1 MFVGFCD
8 PTIPTSA
15 SWWLYICSCP
25 SCKHRTRNQCRKF
38 SWCHLLLG
46 YEDCIFRFLSTG
58 SSSSFK
64 NTWKKNNPFYQ
75 TLANSEFCCKFLS
88 ENEKWTTDGSSKLA
102 NQTVDAIDLL
112 PVHYHS
118 HHKRKLG
125 WATGNFELIHYTNM
139 AGKSLMFNRKIASS
153 FVHLYS
159 LSVYVSLP
167 AIGKTGAFPPVLPN
181 RCCLTHR
188 WATPTEVVAQAIV
201 EWWVEAVALEKTLG
215 K

>member
-1 MFVGFCD
+1 MEKEQSLLPNFSQLRILLQILERKWKMD
-8 PTIPTSA
+8 H
-15 SWWLYICSCP
+15 WWLIKAGKP
-25 SCKHRTRNQCRKF
+25 NR
-38 SWCHLLLG
+38 WC
-46 YEDCIFRFLSTG
+46 Y
-58 SSSSFK
+58 
-64 NTWKKNNPFYQ
+64 W
-75 TLANSEFCCKFLS
+75 LAASP
-88 ENEKWTTDGSSKLA
+88 
-102 NQTVDAIDLL
+102 L
-112 PVHYHS
+112 PLTS
-118 HHKRKLG
+118 QKKLG

-153 FVHLYS
+153 FVRLYS

-215 K
+215 CLTFHWTLVVS